1 MEYSAS
7 ASRSVESSETTSI
20 QPIVRFD
27 TRRDISC
34 LCWSHLRPDDIA
46 VGFLFRPEVHIYDL
60 GDVGETAGLGEE
72 VPTRVLEADSKGR
85 SGHNVLLFWHT
96 VKWESTSS
104 STNRVA
110 TSTSTTTTHSHNQN
124 KTPSSTQY
132 KRETEGLIG
141 GSVSGHLRYWSTSSS
156 ATTRTTSRNFL
167 WQVLAD
173 PHRTAHTASAV
184 VALLPIH
191 SSKHSSNHLSKHS
204 SNHSSKHSSP
214 AVTLLLA
221 ATAQGV
227 LTLWDL
233 SQLRPANF
241 GSTLPEPQCL
251 RRIDYTTQLMLFDKV
266 SLIGVCSTTP
276 RRGCDS
282 CCDTGK
288 ECTDNDMYSTI
299 DRSVVSK
306 QSNIQVITNSTET
319 KLAMKNTTYKP
330 STTIASAV
338 RSSEKLLLT
347 LSTGDIYITDI
358 NTETLQRCH
367 TDGQHT
373 DTSTTTYTSATLYP
387 TTTIDTGSRSAVDIK
402 APVRR
407 NANQLSEGMCYEE
420 LRQELALRSS
430 SGSSGTSIGVYVCF
444 VCLHVYH

>member
-1 MEYSAS
+1 M
-7 ASRSVESSETTSI
+7 ESSETTSI

-46 VGFLFRPEVHIYDL
+46 VGFLFRPEVHIFDL
-60 GDVGETAGLGEE
+60 GDIGETAGLGEE

-96 VKWESTSS
+96 VKWEGTSS
-104 STNRVA
+104 NNNRVA
-110 TSTSTTTTHSHNQN
+110 TSIHSHNQN
-124 KTPSSTQY
+124 KTSSTTQY

-141 GSVSGHLRYWSTSSS
+141 GSVSGHLRYWATSSS

-191 SSKHSSNHLSKHS
+191 SSSHLSKHL

-251 RRIDYTTQLMLFDKV
+251 RRIDYTTLLMLFEKV
-266 SLIGVCSTTP
+266 TLIGVCSTTP

-288 ECTDNDMYSTI
+288 ECTDNVMHSTVYT
-299 DRSVVSK
+299 SVVSK

-319 KLAMKNTTYKP
+319 KTTMKNTTYKP

-338 RSSEKLLLT
+338 RSSEMLLLT

-367 TDGQHT
+367 TGGQHT
-373 DTSTTTYTSATLYP
+373 DTSTTTYISATLYP
-387 TTTIDTGSRSAVDIK
+387 TTTKDTGSRGIGDIK

-407 NANQLSEGMCYEE
+407 NANQLSEGLRYEE

-430 SGSSGTSIGVYVCF
+430 SGSSGTSIGMYACF